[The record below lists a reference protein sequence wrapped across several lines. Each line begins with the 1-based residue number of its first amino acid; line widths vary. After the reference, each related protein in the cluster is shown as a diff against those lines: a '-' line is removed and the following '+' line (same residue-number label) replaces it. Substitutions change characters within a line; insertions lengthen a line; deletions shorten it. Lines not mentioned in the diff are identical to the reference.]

1 MSSASA
7 ALQRFLVSA
16 RGAGL
21 AISPAEAMDAL
32 RVVDVVGYGDRAVL
46 RHALGAVLAKSVAD
60 KTRYEAIFER
70 YFNAAPLASAPGVT
84 HESTAAS
91 AMPPLAR
98 RLLSADPAWLAP
110 ALEVAARSAKVENI
124 RYVTQKNVYVMRM
137 LRELGTDAL
146 PAVVA
151 GLRASG
157 AGGDAERLE
166 TAIAHLRAEARG
178 VVDHHF
184 ALYGHLDTDRYREE
198 RLRSV
203 RLASV
208 DKHDVARMK
217 VLVRDIARRLA
228 QRYARVRRRRL
239 RGQLDTRRTIRRN
252 VGWGGVPFFTQ
263 WKQRRI
269 ERPRVVV
276 LCDVSGS
283 VAEVSTFLLMFLYAL
298 NEVLADLRAYA
309 FAGSVADVGA
319 LLDGTDVDGAIAAI
333 MGRIGFESSNYGHSL
348 VQFEA
353 LTRDV
358 ITPRTTLLIVGDARG
373 NGYDPRVEVFQR
385 FTQRAKRTVWL
396 NPEYRASW
404 GTGDS
409 DMHRYAPYCSLV
421 RECNT
426 LRHLERLVTDL
437 LEQG

>member
-1 MSSASA
+1 M
-7 ALQRFLVSA
+7 
-16 RGAGL
+16 
-21 AISPAEAMDAL
+21 
-32 RVVDVVGYGDRAVL
+32 
-46 RHALGAVLAKSVAD
+46 
-60 KTRYEAIFER
+60 
-70 YFNAAPLASAPGVT
+70 
-84 HESTAAS
+84 
-91 AMPPLAR
+91 
-98 RLLSADPAWLAP
+98 
-110 ALEVAARSAKVENI
+110 
-124 RYVTQKNVYVMRM
+124 
-137 LRELGTDAL
+137 
-146 PAVVA
+146 
-151 GLRASG
+151 
-157 AGGDAERLE
+157 
-166 TAIAHLRAEARG
+166 
-178 VVDHHF
+178 
-184 ALYGHLDTDRYREE
+184 
-198 RLRSV
+198 

-208 DKHDVARMK
+208 DKHDMARMK

-252 VGWGGVPFFTQ
+252 VGWGGVPFLTQ

>member
-166 TAIAHLRAEARG
+166 TAIAHLRAQARG

-184 ALYGHLDTDRYREE
+184 AL
-198 RLRSV
+198 
-203 RLASV
+203 
-208 DKHDVARMK
+208 
-217 VLVRDIARRLA
+217 
-228 QRYARVRRRRL
+228 
-239 RGQLDTRRTIRRN
+239 
-252 VGWGGVPFFTQ
+252 
-263 WKQRRI
+263 
-269 ERPRVVV
+269 
-276 LCDVSGS
+276 
-283 VAEVSTFLLMFLYAL
+283 
-298 NEVLADLRAYA
+298 
-309 FAGSVADVGA
+309 
-319 LLDGTDVDGAIAAI
+319 
-333 MGRIGFESSNYGHSL
+333 
-348 VQFEA
+348 
-353 LTRDV
+353 
-358 ITPRTTLLIVGDARG
+358 
-373 NGYDPRVEVFQR
+373 
-385 FTQRAKRTVWL
+385 
-396 NPEYRASW
+396 
-404 GTGDS
+404 
-409 DMHRYAPYCSLV
+409 
-421 RECNT
+421 
-426 LRHLERLVTDL
+426 
-437 LEQG
+437 